1 MSATI
6 DRPTTPGRALSVR
19 APRRIAEAPHAVELS
34 GLRPVGQARC
44 SPPTLVERRD
54 ADPIESLMDELGRP
68 DQLDV
73 LRTAPLNRRKGVVRL
88 FAPVQ
93 RVVNCVVLEAFC
105 AQAGMPRLDPRSI
118 DSAGFVLRRVLG
130 AQRLAWLR
138 EGTRAVGW
146 DAVDEEQDPAA
157 DRRQLQATLGHPA
170 LDALTPAM
178 QRLRTAGS
186 ARLALATQPVS
197 EATQPLFVAPPEA
210 CAATGRTLLFGTL
223 SFPTDER
230 SDADPRAPVYGRS
243 PDERAALTAHLSPFI
258 TAHGNAFAVPV
269 LGGERV
275 SSVQLTNDRDP
286 QGLRT
291 LVEQL
296 HLEFDAF
303 DGTGPQA
310 DAVRG
315 ALAALTVERDVR
327 TVSGLRTDT
336 TPAWPFLQAAKA
348 LLFDRSDGGGALDV
362 PERFGPL
369 PAGAASTLFDAL
381 LAQLAGRYTQVLAAS
396 SRFEADGRDVRYV
409 LRAFVRLKPAH
420 AGCPARILWSDDS
433 EPFTLAAWHESAGV
447 PVPVVPMPD
456 LFDRDVLKALKPN
469 VAFQVPA
476 KLAGLLRG
484 DPEKLAKGEGAPLD
498 LKVDWVCSFSIP
510 IITICAFIVLNIFL
524 QLLNLIFWWLPFLK
538 VCIPL
543 PRVREPEE

>member
-1 MSATI
+1 MTATI
-6 DRPTTPGRALSVR
+6 DRPATPGRALSVR
-19 APRRIAEAPHAVELS
+19 APRRIVELPHAVDLS
-34 GLRPVGQARC
+34 GLRPIGQTRRN
-44 SPPTLVERRD
+44 PPTLVERRD
-54 ADPIESLMDELGRP
+54 ADPIESLIDELGRP
-68 DQLDV
+68 DRLDA
-73 LRTAPLNRRKGVVRL
+73 LRSAPLNRRDGVVRL

-105 AQAGMPRLDPRSI
+105 TQPGQPRLDPKTI
-118 DSAGFVLRRVLG
+118 DSAGFVLRRVLKTR
-130 AQRLAWLR
+130 RLAWLR
-138 EGTRAVGW
+138 EGTRAFGW
-146 DAVDEEQDPAA
+146 DEVDEEQDPAA
-157 DRRQLQATLGHPA
+157 DRRRLQATLGHPA

-186 ARLALATQPVS
+186 ARLVHATQPVS

-223 SFPTDER
+223 AFPTDER
-230 SDADPRAPVYGRS
+230 SDAEPRPPVYGRT
-243 PDERAALTAHLSPFI
+243 PDERTALMAHLSPFI
-258 TAHGNAFAVPV
+258 AAHGSALAVPAF
-269 LGGERV
+269 GGENVNSRE
-275 SSVQLTNDRDP
+275 LTNDRDP

-303 DGTGPQA
+303 DGTGTQA
-310 DAVRG
+310 DAVRS
-315 ALAALTVERDVR
+315 ALAALTVERDVLAAG
-327 TVSGLRTDT
+327 GLRTDVA
-336 TPAWPFLQAAKA
+336 PAWPFLRDAKA
-348 LLFDRSDGGGALDV
+348 LLFDRIDGGGSLEV
-362 PERFGPL
+362 PQRFGPL
-369 PAGAASTLFDAL
+369 SAAVAAALFDAL
-381 LAQLAGRYTQVLAAS
+381 LAQLARRYTQVLAAS

-409 LRAFVRLKPAH
+409 LRAFVRLKPEH
-420 AGCPARILWSDDS
+420 EGCPVRILWSAYS

-456 LFDRDVLKALKPN
+456 LTDREVLKALKPN
-469 VAFQVPA
+469 VAFQLPA

-484 DPEKLAKGEGAPLD
+484 DPEKLAKGEGTPLD

-543 PRVREPEE
+543 PRVRGPEE

>member
-1 MSATI
+1 MTATI

-19 APRRIAEAPHAVELS
+19 GPRRIAELPHAVDLS
-34 GLRPVGQARC
+34 GLRRAGKLER

-54 ADPIESLMDELGRP
+54 ADPIESLIDELGRP
-68 DQLDV
+68 DRLDA
-73 LRTAPLNRRKGVVRL
+73 LHSAPLNRREGVVRL

-105 AQAGMPRLDPRSI
+105 TQPGQPRLDPKTI
-118 DSAGFVLRRVLG
+118 DSAGFVLRRMLKE
-130 AQRLAWLR
+130 QRLAWLS
-138 EGTRAVGW
+138 EGTRAFGW
-146 DAVDEEQDPAA
+146 EAVDEEQDPAA
-157 DRRQLQATLGHPA
+157 DRRRLQATLGHPA

-223 SFPTDER
+223 AFPTDER
-230 SDADPRAPVYGRS
+230 SDAEPRPPVYGRTA
-243 PDERAALTAHLSPFI
+243 DERAALTAHLSPFI
-258 TAHGNAFAVPV
+258 TAHGNALAVPV
-269 LGGERV
+269 FGGERIG
-275 SSVQLTNDRDP
+275 SFQLTNDRDP
-286 QGLRT
+286 KGLRT

-303 DGTGPQA
+303 DGTGAQA
-310 DAVRG
+310 DAMRR
-315 ALAALTVERDVR
+315 ALAALTVERDVL
-327 TVSGLRTDT
+327 TGLGLRTEV

-348 LLFDRSDGGGALDV
+348 LLFDRTDGGGSLEV
-362 PERFGPL
+362 PQRFGPL
-369 PAGAASTLFDAL
+369 SAVAAAALFETL

-409 LRAFVRLKPAH
+409 LRAFVRLKPEH
-420 AGCPARILWSDDS
+420 AGCPVRILWSDYS

-447 PVPVVPMPD
+447 PVPVVQMPD
-456 LFDRDVLKALKPN
+456 LFDRNVLKALKPN

-484 DPEKLAKGEGAPLD
+484 DPEKLAKGEGSPLD

-538 VCIPL
+538 ICIPL